1 MKNINMIACISEN
14 YGLGLENQLLWHFKE
29 DMKFFRKMTK
39 NHTIV
44 MGRKTFES
52 LPGLLP
58 YRKHI
63 VLSKTMPEKEGITL
77 CKDKDMLDNELEKL
91 KEEAFIIGG
100 ASLYKMYLLEAKKLY
115 LTEVKGC
122 KMADTYFP
130 EFDKDLF
137 DDQIL
142 LEGQEE
148 NIPFVIHE
156 YSRKLNKE

>member
-1 MKNINMIACISEN
+1 MKNINMIACISED

-100 ASLYKMYLLEAKKLY
+100 ASLYKMYLLEAKKL
-115 LTEVKGC
+115 
-122 KMADTYFP
+122 
-130 EFDKDLF
+130 
-137 DDQIL
+137 
-142 LEGQEE
+142 
-148 NIPFVIHE
+148 
-156 YSRKLNKE
+156 

>member
-1 MKNINMIACISEN
+1 
-14 YGLGLENQLLWHFKE
+14 
-29 DMKFFRKMTK
+29 
-39 NHTIV
+39 
-44 MGRKTFES
+44 
-52 LPGLLP
+52 
-58 YRKHI
+58 
-63 VLSKTMPEKEGITL
+63 
-77 CKDKDMLDNELEKL
+77 
-91 KEEAFIIGG
+91 
-100 ASLYKMYLLEAKKLY
+100 MYLLEAKKLY
-115 LTEVKGC
+115 LTEVKGR